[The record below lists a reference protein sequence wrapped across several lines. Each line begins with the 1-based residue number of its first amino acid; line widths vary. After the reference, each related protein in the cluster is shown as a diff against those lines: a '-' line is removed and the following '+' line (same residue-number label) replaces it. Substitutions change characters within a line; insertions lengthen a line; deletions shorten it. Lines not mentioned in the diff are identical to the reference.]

1 MTNVG
6 PDHSI
11 LAKSLLEVKANIQYY
26 ISITK
31 TFYYQFQ
38 SGTIGENTYPVL
50 RQQALRHPHQLLG

>member
-31 TFYYQFQ
+31 TF
-38 SGTIGENTYPVL
+38 SDTIIFRAE
-50 RQQALRHPHQLLG
+50 LLGKILTLY

>member
-11 LAKSLLEVKANIQYY
+11 LAKSLLEAKANIQYY

-31 TFYYQFQ
+31 RL
-38 SGTIGENTYPVL
+38 VL
-50 RQQALRHPHQLLG
+50 LFILVISQHEKNIYT